1 MAFDERSEK
10 VLNTLVPKAERQA
23 RLFLQKLRDANIG
36 ARLIGGTRTYAEQ
49 DALFAQ
55 GRTKPGP
62 RVTNARGGFSSHN
75 FGIAWDI
82 GIFEDGDYQE
92 ESPLYAKAGKI
103 GRDMGL
109 EWGGDWKTIPDQPHF
124 QCRTGKT
131 LADLRAL
138 VKANGGDI
146 SAAKAAINA
155 IVADLPT
162 GAHAP
167 APAPTPAPT
176 PATPVAGTL
185 APVDVYLNTKKFDIR
200 AFLSQSRV
208 YVSVSDFVDYFGG
221 EIVAR
226 SGGGATSPPTVTVA
240 LHGDRAKIA
249 ARIEDEVTFVTFADI
264 NALLGYNFKLD
275 SAARRLTLLK

>member
-10 VLNTLVPKAERQA
+10 LLKTLTPRAEEQA
-23 RLFLQKLRDANIG
+23 RLFLQKLHNANIA
-36 ARLIGGTRTYAEQ
+36 ARIISGTRTYAQQ

-55 GRTKPGP
+55 GRTKPGKI
-62 RVTNARGGFSSHN
+62 VTRARGGFSNHN

-82 GIFEDGDYQE
+82 GIFNGKDYLE

-109 EWGGDWKTIPDQPHF
+109 EWGGDWKTIQDGPHF

-146 SAAKAAINA
+146 AWRNRPIDA

-162 GAHAP
+162 DGNSP
-167 APAPTPAPT
+167 V
-176 PATPVAGTL
+176 PATKPGTPSAGTF
-185 APVDVYLNTKKFDIR
+185 APVDVFLNAKKFDIR
-200 AFLSQSRV
+200 AFLSESRV
-208 YVSVSDFVDYFGG
+208 YVSASDFVDYFGG
-221 EIVAR
+221 QIVAKR
-226 SGGGATSPPTVTVA
+226 GGKSPTITVA
-240 LHGDRAKIA
+240 LNGDQGKMAVRT
-249 ARIEDEVTFVTFADI
+249 EDGVAFVKFADI
-264 NALLGYNFKLD
+264 NALLGYDFKFN
-275 SAARRLTLLK
+275 STARRLTLLK